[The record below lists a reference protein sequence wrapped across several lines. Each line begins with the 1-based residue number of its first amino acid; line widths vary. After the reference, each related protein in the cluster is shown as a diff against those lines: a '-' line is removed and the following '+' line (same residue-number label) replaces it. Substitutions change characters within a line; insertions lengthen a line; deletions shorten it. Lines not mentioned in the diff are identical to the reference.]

1 MLVDALSV
9 NEDNK
14 LEPSWSCNVEN
25 DENIDFCW
33 VFLKFVNE
41 LENAFEDIFGLRTL
55 LVKMQSNEIIKH
67 KYDKT
72 LASILTTSTISLGV
86 GLTCSLLLFKKKI
99 WPVALT
105 TGFGFGLEYERAR
118 ATFDIKNIA

>member
-1 MLVDALSV
+1 M
-9 NEDNK
+9 
-14 LEPSWSCNVEN
+14 P
-25 DENIDFCW
+25 
-33 VFLKFVNE
+33 
-41 LENAFEDIFGLRTL
+41 
-55 LVKMQSNEIIKH
+55 SNEIIKQ

-72 LASILTTSTISLGV
+72 LASILTTSSISLGV
-86 GLTCSLLLFKKKI
+86 GLTGSLLLFRRKM